1 MNTLESIVANPS
13 ALDSWSNYMGETEF
27 NGLEV
32 VMTRSRDS
40 DLLTESNWDTALTM
54 LGGESDSVVIHRFG
68 HWACGWWEALCVTP
82 NTAAYIIGED
92 IVKSLADYPVLDE
105 EDWSQREDEEAQQV
119 WADCYND
126 RERVEYIRNSRN
138 EFDFN
143 SFAELLAVARG
154 KYFNGYA
161 SELIQP

>member
-13 ALDSWSNYMGETEF
+13 GWDSSANYIGETLF

-32 VMTRSRDS
+32 VMTRSRES

-68 HWACGWWEALCVTP
+68 HWACGWWEALCVMP

-92 IVKSLADYPVLDE
+92 IVKSLANYPVLDE

-119 WADCYND
+119 WADRYND

-138 EFDFN
+138 EFNFHD
-143 SFAELLAVARG
+143 FAEMLAVARG